1 MYTSGLLALRVRAMA
16 FALACSLSTNWRG
29 YWVSWD
35 AVTGEGERGLCESLK
50 ARRESPSASRLSV
63 SLWRWCG
70 RACSRRCGMAGR
82 FAPETRV
89 RATRDIHRSQLSG
102 TDTES
107 HWFTVDTGHGWPDMI
122 KLDMAPLKD
131 VVACC
136 DLPAESGSPPRRS
149 DADGESHD
157 HGLRRPACSRSGSSS
172 QPSVG
177 AALPGVSAVGWPRAP
192 R

>member
-1 MYTSGLLALRVRAMA
+1 MYTSGVTRSCHGVCAGVL
-16 FALACSLSTNWRG
+16 LSTNWRG

-50 ARRESPSASRLSV
+50 ARRESPSASRLSLV
-63 SLWRWCG
+63 ALRP
-70 RACSRRCGMAGR
+70 ACSRRCGMAGR

>member
-1 MYTSGLLALRVRAMA
+1 MYTSGLLRLRVRAIRVCA
-16 FALACSLSTNWRG
+16 GVLLSTNWRG

-50 ARRESPSASRLSV
+50 ARRESPSASRLS
-63 SLWRWCG
+63 LWRCG
-70 RACSRRCGMAGR
+70 PHVLGDAAWPGGLRRRPAC
-82 FAPETRV
+82 
-89 RATRDIHRSQLSG
+89 ATRDIHRSQLSG

>member
-1 MYTSGLLALRVRAMA
+1 
-16 FALACSLSTNWRG
+16 
-29 YWVSWD
+29 
-35 AVTGEGERGLCESLK
+35 
-50 ARRESPSASRLSV
+50 
-63 SLWRWCG
+63 
-70 RACSRRCGMAGR
+70 MAGR

-177 AALPGVSAVGWPRAP
+177 AAARGQRRGVAAGAEMSGEVRFRVSAREWMARPSVSHWRCVSPSWSPIMRRASTLTVLTAVS
-192 R
+192 RARSCA